1 MRKNKESAGD
11 RPALRKQAEER
22 LKKNGLNLD
31 MLDSKEE
38 LQRIVHELSVH
49 QIELE
54 VQSEELQ
61 YSRDQFEE
69 ALATMLPN

>member
-1 MRKNKESAGD
+1 
-11 RPALRKQAEER
+11 
-22 LKKNGLNLD
+22 

-69 ALATMLPN
+69 ALAQYTDLYEFAPLGYLTPRHSYVPALTLLCCSSS

>member
-49 QIELE
+49 QI
-54 VQSEELQ
+54 
-61 YSRDQFEE
+61 
-69 ALATMLPN
+69 